1 MVPLKVE
8 YVPRVAELPTCQK
21 MLAGFALPMR
31 TTLLPV
37 PVVRELAT
45 WKIKTLFAF
54 PWPSSVRTP
63 AMPSEDV
70 DLYRPGG
77 RVCPLRSPATVTGAT
92 LRPAASIY
100 AVLKSACAETAGPS
114 AT

>member
-1 MVPLKVE
+1 
-8 YVPRVAELPTCQK
+8 

-37 PVVRELAT
+37 PVVSELAI
-45 WKIKTLFAF
+45 WKIKTLFAL

-70 DLYRPGG
+70 DL
-77 RVCPLRSPATVTGAT
+77 
-92 LRPAASIY
+92 
-100 AVLKSACAETAGPS
+100 
-114 AT
+114 